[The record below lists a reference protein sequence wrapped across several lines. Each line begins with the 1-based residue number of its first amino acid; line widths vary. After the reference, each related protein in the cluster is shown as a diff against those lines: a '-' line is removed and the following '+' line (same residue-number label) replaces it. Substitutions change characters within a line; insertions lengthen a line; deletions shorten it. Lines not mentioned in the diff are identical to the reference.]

1 MKEKNQKWIFIVNPI
16 SGNGYGEKII
26 PELKERISQFGI
38 PGEIVTTDK
47 PGKAEELSRKYA
59 ESGYTHIIAVGGD
72 GTMNEVGKAILEREG
87 ITTGIIPAGT
97 GNDFVQILG
106 FPDRFEEEH
115 WETFFG
121 QNIIM
126 MDYGTC
132 NGIPFFNGMG
142 LGFDA
147 EVAAKN
153 YVAPGETKMGGKGK
167 YLRAI
172 LGTLFFF
179 REYKV
184 KFVHDGLESESDC
197 FINTISNGRRY
208 AGGFYLTPHAIAN
221 DGLLDVCMIKK
232 LGLLKRLDI
241 LMKVPKGSH
250 TGDSKVH
257 YYTTSRLWIDFGKE
271 VPFHVD
277 GEVFHASTFDVQIFR
292 EKIPIIYNPGGNHYF
307 SIPENSE

>member
-1 MKEKNQKWIFIVNPI
+1 MTKSKQQKWIFIVNPI
-16 SGNGYGEKII
+16 AGNGYGATII
-26 PELKERISQFGI
+26 PELKEKIASYKI
-38 PGEIVTTDK
+38 PGEIIVTEYPGHASELAGNYADK
-47 PGKAEELSRKYA
+47 
-59 ESGYTHIIAVGGD
+59 GYSHIIAVGGD
-72 GTMNEVGKAILEREG
+72 GTMNEVGKMVIGIAG

-97 GNDFVQILG
+97 GNDFAQILG
-106 FPDRFEEEH
+106 YPDRFDDND
-115 WETFFG
+115 WEIFF
-121 QNIIM
+121 QQHVIM

-179 REYKV
+179 REYSVKV
-184 KFVHDGLESESDC
+184 KKNGIEETTDC

-208 AGGFYLTPHAIAN
+208 GGGFYLTPHAIAN

-232 LGLLKRLDI
+232 LGTIKRLDI
-241 LMKVPKGSH
+241 LLKVSKGAH
-250 TGDSKVH
+250 TTDKKVH
-257 YYTTSRLWIDFGKE
+257 YYTTDKIEVDFGRE

-277 GEVFHASTFDVQIFR
+277 GEVFYASSFDVKIFPS
-292 EKIPIIYNPGGNHYF
+292 KIPIIYNPEGNHYF
-307 SIPENSE
+307 KV

>member
-1 MKEKNQKWIFIVNPI
+1 MSDNSGQKWVFIVNPI
-16 SGNGYGEKII
+16 AGNGDGNRII
-26 PELKERISQFGI
+26 PELESKIDAYGI
-38 PGEIVTTDK
+38 PGEVVLTERHGHATEL
-47 PGKAEELSRKYA
+47 AEKFADL
-59 ESGYTHIIAVGGD
+59 GYTHIIAVGGD
-72 GTMNEVGKAILEREG
+72 GTMNEVGKVLLDRSG
-87 ITTGIIPAGT
+87 IITGIVPAGT

-115 WETFFG
+115 WATFFQ
-121 QNIIM
+121 QNIMM

-132 NGIPFFNGMG
+132 NGIPFLNGMG

-179 REYKV
+179 REYSVRMKS
-184 KFVHDGLESESDC
+184 DGKMVETDC

-208 AGGFYLTPHAIAN
+208 GGGFYLTPHAIAN
-221 DGLLDVCMIKK
+221 DGLLDICMIKK
-232 LGLLKRLDI
+232 LGILKRLDI
-241 LMKVPKGSH
+241 LLKVSKGAH
-250 TGDSKVH
+250 TSDKKVLYQRTKH
-257 YYTTSRLWIDFGKE
+257 FEIDFGKK

-277 GEVFHASTFDVQIFR
+277 GEVFYDSSFDVKVYPAR
-292 EKIPIIYNPGGNHYF
+292 IPIIFNPEGDHYF
-307 SIPENSE
+307 ET

>member
-1 MKEKNQKWIFIVNPI
+1 MKKRKETRWGFIVNPI
-16 SGNGYGEKII
+16 AGNGDGKRIL
-26 PELKERISQFGI
+26 PELKEQMARNDIRGDI
-38 PGEIVTTDK
+38 ALTERPGHAT
-47 PGKAEELSRKYA
+47 ELA
-59 ESGYTHIIAVGGD
+59 ATFADEGCDCIIAVGGD
-72 GTMNEVGKAILEREG
+72 GTMNEVGKALLDRKNI
-87 ITTGIIPAGT
+87 ITGIIPAGT

-106 FPDRFEEEH
+106 FPDRFEEVH
-115 WETFFG
+115 WETFFKMPV
-121 QNIIM
+121 IS

-132 NGIPFFNGMG
+132 NGIPFLNGMG

-172 LGTLFFF
+172 LGTLFFY
-179 REYKV
+179 REHTV
-184 KFVHDGLESESDC
+184 SITMNGTTTETPC

-208 AGGFYLTPHAIAN
+208 AGGFYLTPLAIAN

-241 LMKVPKGSH
+241 LLKVPKGAH
-250 TGDSKVH
+250 VNDKKVN
-257 YYTTSRLWIDFGKE
+257 YSTSDHVVVDFGQE

-277 GEVFHASTFDVQIFR
+277 GEVYYASKFDVQIHPG
-292 EKIPIIYNPGGNHYF
+292 KIPIIYNSSGNHYF
-307 SIPENSE
+307 HVDK